1 VSDYE
6 TIQRRRNMVVG
17 VFVIVAICALVWL
30 IFIFGDFPT
39 YFNKA
44 RSFQVF
50 VQFPTAPRV
59 EKGTPVRF
67 CGYAIGSVTKVMA
80 PRPRIEI
87 RNDNKT
93 RREYHQAVVVL
104 SIYKKYGNIPSNVEV
119 KLMMRGL
126 GSSYIEL
133 RVDPNEL
140 PAPPLDP
147 NRPETEFLVDKMW
160 LQGSTGM
167 TSEFFPEESQEK
179 MNELIDTMKTV
190 LNNVNEVISD
200 PNSKENAKRILA
212 NVREA
217 TKQTTETL
225 KKLQKFL
232 VAGTDVSDELSETVA
247 ELRQILTKVNS
258 GEGTAG
264 KFVYD
269 GKLYENLVESTNQLE
284 MLLQEIR
291 SLVKKIREKGLLS
304 TYE

>member
-1 VSDYE
+1 MSDYE
-6 TIQRRRNMVVG
+6 TTQRRRNIVVG

-80 PRPRIEI
+80 PRPRLEI

-167 TSEFFPEESQEK
+167 TSECFPEESQEK